1 MAYNFKIKS
10 VSVTGILAGDL
21 KVEEEV
27 LFPVDVNGRRVFL
40 PAYKCAKGQL
50 IIWNNMQNPL
60 VLEYRPIGVPLITGV
75 LGWRAE
81 SISIMGEV

>member
-1 MAYNFKIKS
+1 
-10 VSVTGILAGDL
+10 
-21 KVEEEV
+21 
-27 LFPVDVNGRRVFL
+27 
-40 PAYKCAKGQL
+40 
-50 IIWNNMQNPL
+50 